1 MIKKTKSKFTRHR
14 LFVNPKLYRPSSK
27 PFISGD
33 TFRKMADHIFDETK
47 TIKPFKV
54 KTNDLVFV
62 KSDLLNNYFENYH
75 PEINNPYILISHN
88 SDKNIE
94 IEDIKYAQDK
104 KIIHWFAQNLNVKSS
119 DKISV
124 LPIGLENLRYN
135 KNGVVND
142 FLNISKI
149 TEQKNGV
156 LCSFNE
162 NTNFT
167 ERSRLNKIINK
178 IEFLENKK
186 FDSSKEYLISLNK
199 SNFNICPSGNG
210 LDTHRIWES
219 LVFKVTPIVERNNM
233 TQNFYDMGVPLIIL
247 DDWTQLNNLSID
259 KLNKLNEI
267 NINKDYSKYIKFD
280 FWKNYINSK
289 KIN

>member
-1 MIKKTKSKFTRHR
+1 MIKKIKSKFTRYR

-62 KSDLLNNYFENYH
+62 KSDLLNIYFENYH

-104 KIIHWFAQNLNVKSS
+104 KIVHWFVQNLNVKSS

-167 ERSRLNKIINK
+167 ERGRLNEIINK

-186 FDSSKEYLISLNK
+186 FDSTKEYLMSLNK

-219 LVFKVTPIVERNNM
+219 LVFKVTPIVEKNKM
-233 TQNFYDMGVPLIIL
+233 TQNFFDMGVPLIIL